1 MNLMSCRAIDI
12 HCSTYATID
21 PAIVDS
27 TRSAVTFIIIFV
39 RRFFAFVMCR
49 ALLICAACVAAR
61 KKTLQSTIVCER

>member
-1 MNLMSCRAIDI
+1 MSCRAIDI

-27 TRSAVTFIIIFV
+27 TCSAVTFIIIFV
-39 RRFFAFVMCR
+39 RR